1 MPEPSTHAYSGWRS
15 YYRGR
20 LMMETRSK
28 LDPEKEHTQ
37 MSQHVDERNNVAA
50 FPVSDFPAQ
59 FKAPEGAPAEPM
71 AEF

>member
-1 MPEPSTHAYSGWRS
+1 MPESSTHAYSGWRS
-15 YYRGR
+15 YYRSR
-20 LMMETRSK
+20 LIMETRSNLK
-28 LDPEKEHTQ
+28 PEKEHTQ
-37 MSQHVDERNNVAA
+37 MSQQVDERSNVAA